1 MRQLQVATFNVCGF
15 PSSIPSSTERAPELG
30 RRLDAMDLDVINF
43 QEVFSTRALAAIR
56 AALPSF
62 PHVAWRRGI
71 AGQPAGGLAT
81 FSRIPVG
88 AVSYRSFRGVVPDR
102 GGLRFR
108 AKRTLNSILQGVLTV
123 ALDGAGVVIAN
134 THLTANKDGDWSSGN
149 RYHTYQGAQLTV
161 LHRVLARAGATIVTG
176 DFNIASDSPLYPRII
191 DGGAWRDPFV
201 EADPVTYHGEFLPP
215 GYPPHRID
223 YVLVSGFP
231 VLDTEVLFAD
241 PVTLPD
247 GRTTFLSDHV
257 ALTARIDLSA
267 PRRPAG

>member
-1 MRQLQVATFNVCGF
+1 MTTFPGSPRLLKGALVTLALPNPL
-15 PSSIPSSTERAPELG
+15 PSVIPFQYNPETLSRSLEIQAGSGEGDRSEVLRLKGAPVETIKLDVE
-30 RRLDAMDLDVINF
+30 LDATDQLEHADPTAVSMGVHP
-43 QEVFSTRALAAIR
+43 QLAA
-56 AALPSF
+56 LELLVYP
-62 PHVAWRRGI
+62 
-71 AGQPAGGLAT
+71 QT
-81 FSRIPVG
+81 
-88 AVSYRSFRGVVPDR
+88 
-102 GGLRFR
+102 
-108 AKRTLNSILQGVLTV
+108 
-123 ALDGAGVVIAN
+123 GVVIAN